1 MVPETSPLATEAA
14 APPPM
19 DTDVL
24 LLSLLLPQA
33 VRISARA
40 AVPAIH
46 ADRTAWVLVIELR
59 SFLGPCGRCWMR
71 SRGPR
76 RDDTCRPTNRHHPM
90 PEQTDLLDAGELD
103 GVDDAPPED

>member
-59 SFLGPCGRCWMR
+59 SFLGPCGRGWVMQTQGVDGLAAGARCG
-71 SRGPR
+71 RGDR
-76 RDDTCRPTNRHHPM
+76 AGTTRAVRPTGITR
-90 PEQTDLLDAGELD
+90 
-103 GVDDAPPED
+103 